1 MPDDRRP
8 ITWPRA
14 VAALDQLNPGQRQAV
29 PTIVEDELANRRQVI
44 TVQPDVP
51 VMSQAARLLVDVAL
65 EDLTVR
71 LGAATT
77 CRPAYDLI
85 ERGDGRLTLSF
96 LATIDVVG
104 INAYAARLAAGD
116 AAAKQT
122 AQDAI
127 TEAVGDGMPLGGRKE
142 I

>member
-8 ITWPRA
+8 TWPRA

-29 PTIVEDELANRRQVI
+29 PTIVEDELANRRQA
-44 TVQPDVP
+44 VP
-51 VMSQAARLLVDVAL
+51 VLTEIAVLSPAARLLVDVAL

-77 CRPAYDLI
+77 CWPAYELI

-96 LATIDVVG
+96 IATIDVAG
-104 INAYAARLAAGD
+104 LNAHAETLA
-116 AAAKQT
+116 KPT
-122 AQDAI
+122 
-127 TEAVGDGMPLGGRKE
+127 PR
-142 I
+142 